1 MEMSEQTLGKLPQT
15 EIIFGKLL
23 SRLEKEANNQ
33 GQSNQELRGQ
43 VQETRSKTHEVTYI
57 TSSAVGPGYLVREN
71 LKTLSAPAQTDKALT
86 RRGDIVIKLT
96 KPFDSALVRTP
107 EEENL
112 LVTSTCAIIRIDRDA
127 GVNPAYFAGFLLR
140 PGVRSWLLDA
150 AGGSTLKRSALEPLR
165 LALPDEETQKKLGLL
180 HVRVVESELAQL
192 AAIDEGRSLRD
203 AFYEDA
209 LKNHLAVVSTD

>member
-96 KPFDSALVRTP
+96 KPFDSALVRTQQERSP
-107 EEENL
+107 QPRACLYVQYWCHVPCRPHTLRNRFWVEPRCTQPPTPTDRL
-112 LVTSTCAIIRIDRDA
+112 GGCQPLPLPTQAIR
-127 GVNPAYFAGFLLR
+127 
-140 PGVRSWLLDA
+140 
-150 AGGSTLKRSALEPLR
+150 
-165 LALPDEETQKKLGLL
+165 
-180 HVRVVESELAQL
+180 
-192 AAIDEGRSLRD
+192 
-203 AFYEDA
+203 
-209 LKNHLAVVSTD
+209 